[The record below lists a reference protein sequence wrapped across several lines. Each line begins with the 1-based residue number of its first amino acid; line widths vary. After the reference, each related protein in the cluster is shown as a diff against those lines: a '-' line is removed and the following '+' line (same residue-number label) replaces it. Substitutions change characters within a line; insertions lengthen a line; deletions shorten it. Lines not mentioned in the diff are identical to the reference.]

1 MHRERPDMDAIVCA
15 QGHPACGRWLERL
28 SDGPEPHED
37 FTQSPDDDQA
47 RARPGSTRRALER
60 NAGSQF
66 DPGVVRAFLAARAD
80 DELDRFLP
88 DHRLSA

>member
-1 MHRERPDMDAIVCA
+1 MEQPSLV
-15 QGHPACGRWLERL
+15 E
-28 SDGPEPHED
+28 
-37 FTQSPDDDQA
+37 SPVAPGQPKDCLGDTRTGGQQEQ
-47 RARPGSTRRALER
+47 RASGAKDSALAEIER

-66 DPGVVRAFLAARAD
+66 DPGVVRAFLAAWAD